1 MVHQYKLN
9 GYNIVLDTCS
19 GSVHAVDEVAYDIIE
34 MYKTAS
40 EQEIVE
46 VILKK
51 YAYMPDVTRE
61 DILLCIGDVK
71 ALEESGKLYS
81 EDKYEQ
87 LAYSHKNNSNVIKAL
102 CLHVAHTCNLNCS
115 YCFASQGKY
124 QGDRAVMSFEVGKQA
139 FDFLIANSGSRRNL
153 EVDFFGGEP
162 LMNWDVV
169 KQLVAYARSIEK
181 EHNKNFRFTLTTNG
195 LLIDDE
201 VIDFLNKEM
210 SNVVL
215 SLDGRREVHDLFRKD
230 YAGNGSYDRIIPKF
244 KRLVEARGGKNYY
257 MRGTFTHN
265 NVDFTEDIFHM
276 ADLGFT
282 ELSMEPVVSA
292 PDDPCALTDEDLPKL
307 FEQYEILAKEM
318 IKRKQEGRPFTFY
331 LSYSDRPFTFYHYM
345 IDLKNGPCIYKRI
358 TGCGS
363 GTEYMAVTPWG
374 ELFPCHQ
381 FVGDP
386 KYSLGNIWDGVK
398 NKECQ
403 DEFRSCNA
411 YARKEC
417 RDCWAKLYCSGG
429 CAANAYHAT
438 GSINGVY
445 KYGCELFKKRIEC
458 AVMMQVAEAEAE
470 E

>member
-19 GSVHAVDEVAYDIIE
+19 GSVHVVDDVAYDIIALYQQHE
-34 MYKTAS
+34 A
-40 EQEIVE
+40 EEIVKE
-46 VILKK
+46 ILSK
-51 YAYMPDVTRE
+51 YDGLPDITRE
-61 DILLCIGDVK
+61 EVLLCLEDIR
-71 ALEESGKLYS
+71 ALEKAGKLFS
-81 EDKYEQ
+81 ADIYENM
-87 LAYSHKNNSNVIKAL
+87 AFDFKNMSQAVKAL

-124 QGDRAVMSFEVGKQA
+124 QGDRALMSFEVGKQA

-162 LMNWDVV
+162 LMNWEVV
-169 KQLVAYARSIEK
+169 KRLVAYAREQEK
-181 EHNKNFRFTLTTNG
+181 LHDKNFRFTLTTNG
-195 LLIDDE
+195 MLLSDE
-201 VIDFLNKEM
+201 VDDFLNREM

-215 SLDGRREVHDLFRKD
+215 SLDGRKEIHDHLRKD
-230 YAGNGSYDRIIPKF
+230 YAGRGSYDAIVPKF
-244 KRLVEARGGKNYY
+244 KRLVEKRGGKNYY

-265 NVDFTEDIFHM
+265 NVDFTNDIFHM

-282 ELSMEPVVSA
+282 ELSMEPVVCA
-292 PDDPCALTDEDLPKL
+292 PTDPYALTEEDLPEL
-307 FEQYEILAKEM
+307 FRQYELLAEEM
-318 IKRKQEGRPFTFY
+318 IRRKKAGNGFV
-331 LSYSDRPFTFYHYM
+331 FYHYM
-345 IDLKNGPCIYKRI
+345 LDLKNGPCIYKRI

-386 KYSLGNIWDGVK
+386 KYSLGNIWDGVT
-398 NKECQ
+398 NLAVQE
-403 DEFRSCNA
+403 EFRHCNA
-411 YARKEC
+411 YARPEC

-438 GSINGVY
+438 GKISGVY
-445 KYGCELFKKRIEC
+445 EYGCELFKKRIEC
-458 AVMMQVAEAEAE
+458 AVMMQVAESEEA
-470 E
+470 